1 LKLGVAFT
9 TRPSEC
15 THLLAQGVVRT
26 EKFLC
31 AVAMNSYILS
41 ERWAI
46 ASAEAKRLLRA
57 SFLLFFNDIW
67 PNIRPLAEE
76 DFALKDKV
84 GEAKY
89 NVDLA
94 RAHRLSKKN
103 QGKLL
108 QGHIFYVTPRVSI
121 DTKLLKNVVNA
132 CGGQV
137 RLFPLFPP
145 KPADRSI

>member
-1 LKLGVAFT
+1 MSCLQRAPANAPTFSHKQWFGQKN
-9 TRPSEC
+9 SS
-15 THLLAQGVVRT
+15 AQWPRNPTFSQRGGRLPAQKPRDYCVRYSGY
-26 EKFLC
+26 FYH
-31 AVAMNSYILS
+31 V
-41 ERWAI
+41 
-46 ASAEAKRLLRA
+46 
-57 SFLLFFNDIW
+57 IW

-76 DFALKDKV
+76 DFALKDEV

-94 RAHRLSKKN
+94 RALRLSKKN

-108 QGHIFYVTPRVSI
+108 QGHIFYVTPRVPI

-137 RLFPLFPP
+137 RLFSDYFHLNRLTLGF
-145 KPADRSI
+145 R